1 MELKKILSTKSS
13 SNKLPNAF
21 TTFLPVQ
28 APRENWTRMKMFIQ
42 NTKIFLS
49 PNNILAD
56 SWRHGCIVTRED
68 VRERK
73 MTFNFL
79 QQKQNIEQPIYYC
92 TTCRNKLF
100 SMKLISSIYIHACIS
115 LIYVNL
121 DEKIMICD
129 MQYYVTDFLN

>member
-13 SNKLPNAF
+13 SIKLPNAF
-21 TTFLPVQ
+21 ITILPVQ

-56 SWRHGCIVTRED
+56 SWRHGYIVTRED

-79 QQKQNIEQPIYYC
+79 QQKQNIEQPIYCC
-92 TTCRNKLF
+92 TTCRNKTFLNETY
-100 SMKLISSIYIHACIS
+100 IQHIHACIL

-121 DEKIMICD
+121 VEKIMICD